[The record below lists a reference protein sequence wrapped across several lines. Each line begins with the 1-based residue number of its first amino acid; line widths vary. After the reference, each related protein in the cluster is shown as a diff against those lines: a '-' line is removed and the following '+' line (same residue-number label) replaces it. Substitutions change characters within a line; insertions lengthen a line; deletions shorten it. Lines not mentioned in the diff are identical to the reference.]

1 MRIVFMGTP
10 DFAVGALEALI
21 GAGHQVAA
29 VVTQPDKPKGRGKE
43 VQMTPVKVC
52 AQKYG
57 IPVFQPVK
65 VKEPEAVETL
75 RAYQADI
82 FVVAAFGQI
91 LSEEILAMPKY
102 GCVNIHASLLPKY
115 RGAGPIQ
122 WAIINGEK
130 ITGVTIMQ
138 MDKGLDTGDMLFQTE
153 VEIASDETADT
164 LHDKLAAAG
173 ARLIV
178 EALEKIETG
187 EVTPVKQ
194 NDADS
199 CYAKMLQKSM
209 GKIDWQME
217 AEKLDCLIRGL
228 ISWPGAS
235 TVYRGKTLKIWQ
247 EEVVLEEASAG
258 SVSPGQ
264 KRTAENGVTEQEKEA
279 AVGNALPGTVVRVD
293 KDAFYVQTG
302 KGVLKVLA
310 VQPEGKKRMAVKDF
324 LLGYPVKTGET
335 LL

>member
-1 MRIVFMGTP
+1 MKVVYMGTP

-21 GAGHQVAA
+21 EAGHQVTA

-43 VQMTPVKVC
+43 VQMSPVKAC
-52 AQKYG
+52 ALKYN
-57 IPVFQPVK
+57 IPVLQPVK
-65 VKEPEAVETL
+65 IKEAEAVETL
-75 RAYQADI
+75 RTYQADI

-130 ITGVTIMQ
+130 ITGVTIMR
-138 MDKGLDTGDMLFQTE
+138 MDKGLDTGDMLFQKE
-153 VEIASDETADT
+153 VAIAPDETADT
-164 LHDKLAAAG
+164 LHDKLAEAG

-178 EALEKIETG
+178 EALAKIEAG
-187 EVTPVKQ
+187 DATPVKQ
-194 NDADS
+194 KDEES
-199 CYAKMLQKSM
+199 CYAKMLTKAM
-209 GKIDWQME
+209 GRIDWQME
-217 AEKLDCLIRGL
+217 AKKLDCLIRGL

-235 TVYRGKTLKIWQ
+235 TIFRGKTLKIWK
-247 EEVVLEEASAG
+247 EEVVS
-258 SVSPGQ
+258 
-264 KRTAENGVTEQEKEA
+264 EQDGFSTKA
-279 AVGNALPGTVVRVD
+279 QPGTVVRVE

-302 KGVLKVLA
+302 KGILKILE

-324 LLGYPVKTGET
+324 LLGYPVKAGET

>member
-1 MRIVFMGTP
+1 MRVVFMGTP

-21 GAGHQVAA
+21 EAGHQVTA

-43 VQMTPVKVC
+43 LQMTPVKVC
-52 AQKYG
+52 AQKHG

-65 VKEPEAVETL
+65 IREPEAVETL
-75 RAYQADI
+75 RSYQADI

-91 LSEEILAMPKY
+91 LPEEILSMPRY

-130 ITGVTIMQ
+130 IAGVTIMR
-138 MDKGLDTGDMLFQTE
+138 MDKGLDTGDMLFKTE
-153 VEIASDETADT
+153 VEIAPRETADT
-164 LHDKLAAAG
+164 LHDKLAEAG

-178 EALEKIETG
+178 EALAKIEAG
-187 EVTPVKQ
+187 DVTPVKQ

-199 CYAKMLQKSM
+199 CYAKMLNKSM

-235 TVYRGKTLKIWQ
+235 AVYRGKTLKIW
-247 EEVVLEEASAG
+247 EEEA
-258 SVSPGQ
+258 VSEQELMTWEGLPGQ
-264 KRTAENGVTEQEKEA
+264 REGTFA
-279 AVGNALPGTVVRVD
+279 GNAQPGTVIRVE
-293 KDAFYVQTG
+293 KDAFFVQTG
-302 KGVLKVLA
+302 KGALKILS

-324 LLGYPVKTGET
+324 LLGYPVKPGET
-335 LL
+335 LF

>member
-1 MRIVFMGTP
+1 MRVVFMGTP

-21 GAGHQVAA
+21 EAGHQVTA

-43 VQMTPVKVC
+43 LQMTPVKVC
-52 AQKYG
+52 AQKHG

-65 VKEPEAVETL
+65 IREPEAVETL
-75 RAYQADI
+75 RSYQADI

-91 LSEEILAMPKY
+91 LPEEILSMPRY

-130 ITGVTIMQ
+130 ITGVTIMR
-138 MDKGLDTGDMLFQTE
+138 MDKGLDTGDMLFKTE
-153 VEIASDETADT
+153 VEIAPRETADT
-164 LHDKLAAAG
+164 LHDKLAEAG

-178 EALEKIETG
+178 EALAKIEAG
-187 EVTPVKQ
+187 DVTPVKQ

-199 CYAKMLQKSM
+199 CYAKMLNKSM

-235 TVYRGKTLKIWQ
+235 AVYRGKTLKIW
-247 EEVVLEEASAG
+247 EEEA
-258 SVSPGQ
+258 VSEQELMTWEGLPGQ
-264 KRTAENGVTEQEKEA
+264 REGTFA
-279 AVGNALPGTVVRVD
+279 GNAQPGTVIRVE
-293 KDAFYVQTG
+293 KDAFFVQTG
-302 KGVLKVLA
+302 KGALKILS

-324 LLGYPVKTGET
+324 LLGYPVKPGET
-335 LL
+335 LF

>member
-1 MRIVFMGTP
+1 MKVVYMGTP

-21 GAGHQVAA
+21 EAGHQVTA

-43 VQMTPVKVC
+43 VQMSPVKAC
-52 AQKYG
+52 ALKYN
-57 IPVFQPVK
+57 IPVLQPVK
-65 VKEPEAVETL
+65 IKEAEAVETL
-75 RAYQADI
+75 RTYQADI

-130 ITGVTIMQ
+130 ITGVTIMR
-138 MDKGLDTGDMLFQTE
+138 MDKGLDTGDMLFQKE
-153 VEIASDETADT
+153 VAIAPDETADT
-164 LHDKLAAAG
+164 LHDKLAEAG
-173 ARLIV
+173 AHLIV
-178 EALEKIETG
+178 EALAKIEAG
-187 EVTPVKQ
+187 DVTPVKQ
-194 NDADS
+194 KDEES
-199 CYAKMLQKSM
+199 CYAKMLTKAM
-209 GKIDWQME
+209 GRIDWQME

-235 TVYRGKTLKIWQ
+235 TVFRGKILKIWK
-247 EEVVLEEASAG
+247 EEVVS
-258 SVSPGQ
+258 
-264 KRTAENGVTEQEKEA
+264 EQDGFSTKA
-279 AVGNALPGTVVRVD
+279 QPGTVIRVE

-302 KGVLKVLA
+302 KGILKILE

-324 LLGYPVKTGET
+324 LLGYPVKAGET